1 MSKINNDFLENMS
14 FNELMELEKE
24 LRKELEKQGVDS
36 FWKSIEKMDLLNK
49 EQRKVNET
57 FREKE
62 ELLKSYSSKFKAIED
77 LGFSIVIF
85 DRERIGIINYNKKQI
100 KDEYYSLEFDKKTQ
114 QLKRN
119 SEHNKVS
126 KADFEKIEKILLGGK

>member
-126 KADFEKIEKILLGGK
+126 KTDFEKIEKILLGGK